1 MPQLLPL
8 PHYYHPDPGIQ
19 EQLPVTRE
27 GIRAL
32 RPFPFTRTPGL
43 GFPTLQIRNGESG
56 RTVYGICG
64 LLPASAFHDGTVLPH
79 ERTLSARLERQQR
92 LVTLDRG
99 ALGKPVLLTVPSLGN
114 QEPAPGNLDDDR
126 QVIFYGDDHIY
137 RLFPGSG
144 NQTGPLEIPQP
155 LVIADG
161 HHRAYTHAALA
172 ADGKKDFQY
181 IPVVVAGADRLTIGT
196 FMRVIQT
203 GDVSPEQLL
212 AKLSRHFIVRPLP
225 EARPVDTVGDWLLS
239 YRGSHYHLRR
249 RAGAV
254 TETDPGWLNATVL
267 PDVFGIEDTRTD
279 PRITSVDPPPV
290 LAGQVHF
297 PEELRD
303 RVKLLGKPITRDR
316 FFAEVED
323 GKTLPP
329 KSTRFEPRVPSG
341 LLVWIP

>member
-8 PHYYHPDPGIQ
+8 PHYHHPQAGIL
-19 EQLPVTRE
+19 EQLPVTRD

-32 RPFPFTRTPGL
+32 RPFPFTRASGP

-92 LVTLDRG
+92 LVTADRG
-99 ALGKPVLLTVPSLGN
+99 ALGKPVLLTIPSLGDL
-114 QEPAPGNLDDDR
+114 EPAPGDLDDDH

-137 RLFPGSG
+137 RLFPGIA
-144 NQTGPLEIPQP
+144 PRPQPIELPGP

-172 ADGKKDFQY
+172 ADGSKDFQY

-196 FMRVIQT
+196 FMRVIQA
-203 GDVSPEQLL
+203 GDVT
-212 AKLSRHFIVRPLP
+212 P
-225 EARPVDTVGDWLLS
+225 EALLDKLATHFTVRKLRQANPVDAVGDWLLS
-239 YRGSHYHLRR
+239 YRGRHYHLSRR
-249 RAGAV
+249 DGGVA
-254 TETDPGWLNATVL
+254 ETDPGWLNTVVL
-267 PDVFGIEDTRTD
+267 PDVFGITNTRTD
-279 PRITSVDPPPV
+279 PRIVSADPPPV
-290 LAGQVHF
+290 FSGRVHF
-297 PEELRD
+297 PDELYD
-303 RVKLLGKPITRDR
+303 RVLMLGKPITRER
-316 FFAEVED
+316 FFAEVEA
-323 GKTLPP
+323 GRTLPP

>member
-8 PHYYHPDPGIQ
+8 PHYYHPEPGIQ
-19 EQLPVTRE
+19 EQLPVTRD
-27 GIRAL
+27 GIRGL
-32 RPFPFTRTPGL
+32 RPFPFARTSEE

-56 RTVYGICG
+56 RTVCGICG

-92 LVTLDRG
+92 LVTADRG
-99 ALGKPVLLTVPSLGN
+99 ALGKPVLLTVPSLG
-114 QEPAPGNLDDDR
+114 QLEPVPADLDDDR
-126 QVIFYGDDHIY
+126 QVIFYGDNHIY
-137 RLFPGSG
+137 RLYPGRER
-144 NQTGPLEIPQP
+144 QTSPIELPAP

-172 ADGKKDFQY
+172 ADGRKDFQY

-196 FMRVIQT
+196 FMRVIQA
-203 GDVSPEQLL
+203 GDLSLEGLL
-212 AKLSRHFIVRPLP
+212 AQLSAHFTVQPVREP
-225 EARPVDTVGDWLLS
+225 RPVDTVGDWLLS
-239 YRGSHYHLRR
+239 FRGSSYQLRR

-254 TETDPGWLNATVL
+254 TETDPGWLNAAVL
-267 PDVFGIEDTRTD
+267 PDVFGIRDTRTD
-279 PRITSVDPPPV
+279 PRIVSLDPPPV
-290 LAGQVHF
+290 VGGRVHF
-297 PEELRD
+297 PEELHE
-303 RVKLLGKPITRDR
+303 RVKLLGKPITRER
-316 FFAEVED
+316 FFAEVEA